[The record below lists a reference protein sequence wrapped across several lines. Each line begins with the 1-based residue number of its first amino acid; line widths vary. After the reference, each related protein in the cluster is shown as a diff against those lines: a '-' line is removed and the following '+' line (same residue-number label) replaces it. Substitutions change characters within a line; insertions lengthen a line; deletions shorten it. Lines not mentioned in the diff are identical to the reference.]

1 MVLRRVGQGGAGQMT
16 RLSKGRIPNLLKRE
30 IVNSSTFSVAVLL
43 GRVKQVL
50 GMPRRENQGV
60 LETQSAAGDGRAS

>member
-1 MVLRRVGQGGAGQMT
+1 MT
-16 RLSKGRIPNLLKRE
+16 RLSKGRIPNLLRRE
-30 IVNSSTFSVAVLL
+30 IVKSSTFSVVVLL

-50 GMPRRENQGV
+50 GMPRRENQGS